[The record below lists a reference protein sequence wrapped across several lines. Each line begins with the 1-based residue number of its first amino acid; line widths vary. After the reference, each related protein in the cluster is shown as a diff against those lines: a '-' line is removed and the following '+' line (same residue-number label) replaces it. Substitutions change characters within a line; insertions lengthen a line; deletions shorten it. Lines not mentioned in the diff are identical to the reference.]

1 MLEYLN
7 DIDTDALLAV
17 NGLHD
22 MFQDAFWW
30 MVSAKWSSALLLLAL
45 VWILLHQN
53 RRHALLMLVML
64 AFTVLVADQVSS
76 GLIKHLVERL
86 RPTHDPSLDNMV
98 HVINGY
104 RGGMYGFV
112 SSHAANFFAVAT
124 LLSFVMRHRLVTC
137 ALFTWA
143 LLQCY
148 SRVYLGVHYPGDI
161 MGGIVVGVLA
171 GWLLWCL
178 MRWIQH
184 RWRLP
189 QGHYTRPDA
198 TIAATASM
206 DRPFALILG
215 GSEKNADF
223 TELSNILVKE
233 RPNLRR
239 IALIGATAERML
251 ESLSQAGLDTAGEN
265 GSSIQ
270 AAIFPTLEEAFQD
283 SLSIGKGGIVIMSP
297 ACASFGLFKNYK
309 ERGKAFDRL
318 VENYG

>member
-86 RPTHDPSLDNMV
+86 RPTHDPSLGNMV

-137 ALFTWA
+137 SLFTWA

-161 MGGIVVGVLA
+161 MGGIVVGVLV

-198 TIAATASM
+198 TILASSVAITILGLLTA
-206 DRPFALILG
+206 ALI
-215 GSEKNADF
+215 
-223 TELSNILVKE
+223 
-233 RPNLRR
+233 
-239 IALIGATAERML
+239 
-251 ESLSQAGLDTAGEN
+251 Q
-265 GSSIQ
+265 
-270 AAIFPTLEEAFQD
+270 TL
-283 SLSIGKGGIVIMSP
+283 
-297 ACASFGLFKNYK
+297 
-309 ERGKAFDRL
+309 
-318 VENYG
+318 